1 MRLFTLSTGLA
12 LSVLLVGCAAP
23 ALDQRQVIS
32 WLDAKTEAPDL
43 EVAGAWES
51 VNGFMSGGW
60 GNASLVQNGAKVT
73 GTLGLY
79 TVDGK
84 IAGKKLYAMILSG
97 NKVFYTVILEPTKD
111 GALAGTAV
119 AKVLADDPEAR
130 TAERAPIQLL
140 RPKAK

>member
-1 MRLFTLSTGLA
+1 MRIFTLSTGLA
-12 LSVLLVGCAAP
+12 LSALLVACAVP
-23 ALDQRQVIS
+23 TLDQRQAIS

-43 EVAGAWES
+43 DVSGAWES

-79 TVDGK
+79 TIDGK

-97 NKVFYTVILEPTKD
+97 NKVFYTAILEPTKD
-111 GALAGTAV
+111 GGLAGTAV
-119 AKVLADDPEAR
+119 SKVLADDPEAR
-130 TAERAPIQLL
+130 VAERAPLQLA